1 MDKDIFVVT
10 NAPFTVALEGLRNRI
25 IALDGSKLG
34 TKEEGGLRGKSERLL
49 K

>member
-10 NAPFTVALEGLRNRI
+10 NAPFTVVPEGLRSRI
-25 IALDGSKLG
+25 IALGRSKLG
-34 TKEEGGLRGKSERLL
+34 TKEEGGLRGKNERLL